1 MPNDELKFS
10 YREIEGQRFPTVEF
24 ANSVSD
30 PLCLAVFGEI
40 ASWAPGN
47 DHEKR
52 KKWQEWH
59 VKISRKVNAK
69 RGDAPWADYNDYA
82 ISLGMAFKRP
92 NSRGKLDVDNH
103 IKPIVDAINAF
114 PEKKEMPNLGNRWTF
129 DDSKFTTVLAHK
141 LPDPGNSLSGSGI
154 SLREEE
160 GIVICIS
167 SM

>member
-92 NSRGKLDVDNH
+92 NSRGKLNQYQGG
-103 IKPIVDAINAF
+103 
-114 PEKKEMPNLGNRWTF
+114 M
-129 DDSKFTTVLAHK
+129 
-141 LPDPGNSLSGSGI
+141 
-154 SLREEE
+154 
-160 GIVICIS
+160 CIS
-167 SM
+167 EVLKTT

>member
-1 MPNDELKFS
+1 M
-10 YREIEGQRFPTVEF
+10 
-24 ANSVSD
+24 
-30 PLCLAVFGEI
+30 
-40 ASWAPGN
+40 
-47 DHEKR
+47 
-52 KKWQEWH
+52 
-59 VKISRKVNAK
+59 KISRKVNAK